1 MTSAW
6 YSSIVLIVPIA
17 MQRQS
22 YDYICGDEIIKVVYL
37 YFNIVP
43 AQTCLLYL
51 KLIGNNLLQQR
62 ENSVLHGCTH
72 RETYL
77 ADLYLCLNLLLCI
90 TLS

>member
-1 MTSAW
+1 MKPKLLDK
-6 YSSIVLIVPIA
+6 I
-17 MQRQS
+17 S
-22 YDYICGDEIIKVVYL
+22 YDYICEDEIIKVIYL

-51 KLIGNNLLQQR
+51 ELIGNNLLQQR

-72 RETYL
+72 RETHL

-90 TLS
+90 ILS